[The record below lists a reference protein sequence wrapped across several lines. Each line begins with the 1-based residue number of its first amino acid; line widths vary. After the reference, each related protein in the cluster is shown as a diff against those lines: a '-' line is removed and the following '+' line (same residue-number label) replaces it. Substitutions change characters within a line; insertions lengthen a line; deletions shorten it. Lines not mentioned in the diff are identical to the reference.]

1 MAMGFRI
8 LAISLALA
16 AGPTHADSADLDW
29 LGIAYL
35 WAADIG
41 VDTRDRSVDVDFS
54 DVVDKLEIGFQ
65 GHVEAQAD
73 EFGGF
78 VDVVFMGLG
87 DNSSRQLVDL
97 NTDFDMTAMD
107 LALVWSPGPER
118 MTGIELYGGLRYIDM
133 DLGVVI
139 DPVPP
144 GPADIRTGIDKSYTD
159 FLAGARYIAPL
170 NERWRLTFSADLSG
184 GDTEGTW
191 SIGGFGAYVT
201 GPHHFIAGYRHLEME
216 FEAGGGD
223 ERAKETFS
231 GPLIAYGF
239 SF

>member
-118 MTGIELYGGLRYIDM
+118 MTGI
-133 DLGVVI
+133 
-139 DPVPP
+139 
-144 GPADIRTGIDKSYTD
+144 
-159 FLAGARYIAPL
+159 
-170 NERWRLTFSADLSG
+170 
-184 GDTEGTW
+184 
-191 SIGGFGAYVT
+191 
-201 GPHHFIAGYRHLEME
+201 
-216 FEAGGGD
+216 
-223 ERAKETFS
+223 
-231 GPLIAYGF
+231 
-239 SF
+239 